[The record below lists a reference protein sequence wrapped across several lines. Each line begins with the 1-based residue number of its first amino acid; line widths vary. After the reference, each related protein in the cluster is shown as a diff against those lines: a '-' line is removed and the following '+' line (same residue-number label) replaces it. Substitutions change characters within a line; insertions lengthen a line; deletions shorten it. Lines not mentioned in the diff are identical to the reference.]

1 MQKKQLIELR
11 SSCNIISVKQR
22 ILALAEGWWW
32 KASKNN
38 DDIINF
44 TYHHQTNTNPT
55 EYH

>member
-22 ILALAEGWWW
+22 ILALAEGWWR

-38 DDIINF
+38 DDIIIF